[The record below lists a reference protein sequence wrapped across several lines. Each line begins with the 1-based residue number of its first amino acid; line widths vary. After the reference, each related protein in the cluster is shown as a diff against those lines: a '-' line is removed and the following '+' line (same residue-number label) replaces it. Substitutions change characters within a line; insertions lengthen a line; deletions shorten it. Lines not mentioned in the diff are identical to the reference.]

1 MTEQKLSR
9 ELSGTVVSA
18 SSNKTIVVLIK
29 RRVKHS
35 LLGKFISRSTK
46 IHAHDEKN
54 ICGVGDT
61 VAIRE
66 SRPYSKMK
74 SWELAKV
81 VKKAQV
87 Q

>member
-9 ELSGTVVSA
+9 ELSGAVVSA
-18 SSNKTIVVLIK
+18 TNNKTIVVLIK

-46 IHAHDEKN
+46 IHAHDENN
-54 ICGVGDT
+54 ICGVGDLVT
-61 VAIRE
+61 IRE
-66 SRPYSKMK
+66 SRPHSKMK